1 VSEPTNPKGWW
12 IRLIRVSVGLLV
24 ISVALTFAI
33 HLLESIRV
41 ELVIAVVVGLVA
53 IVIRQIQRI
62 RQSRW

>member
-1 VSEPTNPKGWW
+1 MSEPTNPKGWW

>member
-12 IRLIRVSVGLLV
+12 DRLIRVSVGLLV
-24 ISVALTFAI
+24 ISIALTFAI

>member
-1 VSEPTNPKGWW
+1 MSEPTNPKGWW

-41 ELVIAVVVGLVA
+41 ELVIAVVVGLTA
-53 IVIRQIQRI
+53 FAIRQIQRI

>member
-12 IRLIRVSVGLLV
+12 DRLIRVSVGLLV
-24 ISVALTFAI
+24 ISIALTFAI

-41 ELVIAVVVGLVA
+41 ELIIAVVVGLLA
-53 IVIRQIQRI
+53 LVIHRVHRI